1 MNEPQSATDSINKA
15 IAFYRS
21 NKADIKAALPIRAKG
36 RTFGERWPQTLEASI
51 ERWEC
56 GQMKVDLAEIYI
68 CFPMRAVLSAL
79 KGNKNIAE
87 MTHAKAEREQ
97 QILRG

>member
-1 MNEPQSATDSINKA
+1 MNEPQSTTDSINKA
-15 IAFYRS
+15 IAFYWS

-51 ERWEC
+51 ERWEG

-79 KGNKNIAE
+79 KGKQTPAKIA
-87 MTHAKAEREQ
+87 AAR
-97 QILRG
+97 RSR